1 MSWAW
6 CAGRASESPHPP
18 VRPAGGFERRSELR
32 EGTGKG
38 EGRGLFPSCLA
49 EAAWSRRARLVL
61 DPAPQTEGRILRRE
75 PAETLAA
82 RHPQGVRCPHHL
94 GAWAAQAGTPAPS
107 APARRW
113 LPPRLVSTKAS
124 VRCTV
129 PVRPRPASAVE
140 AGTTQNLVST
150 TAVGGPTH
158 AGAARFA
165 RQAAGAG
172 WARSSVGTNRSTTFH
187 VKRLAPTADGAGS
200 SNPWDRNAGDPRW
213 LISLQ
218 PGQRQQAPLALD
230 RPGRRPGERGSGG
243 AGMGAG

>member
-82 RHPQGVRCPHHL
+82 RHPQGVPV
-94 GAWAAQAGTPAPS
+94 PAPPRCLGGSSRHSGTLS
-107 APARRW
+107 ACPTVVTATAREHESQRAVHRPRA
-113 LPPRLVSTKAS
+113 PPTCVGRRGRDDPEPRVDDGCRRSYP
-124 VRCTV
+124 RRRR
-129 PVRPRPASAVE
+129 PVRSPSRRR
-140 AGTTQNLVST
+140 G
-150 TAVGGPTH
+150 
-158 AGAARFA
+158 
-165 RQAAGAG
+165 
-172 WARSSVGTNRSTTFH
+172 VGTFLGRDESIDD
-187 VKRLAPTADGAGS
+187 VSRETAGPNCRRCWVIQPLGS
-200 SNPWDRNAGDPRW
+200 
-213 LISLQ
+213 
-218 PGQRQQAPLALD
+218 QR
-230 RPGRRPGERGSGG
+230 R
-243 AGMGAG
+243 